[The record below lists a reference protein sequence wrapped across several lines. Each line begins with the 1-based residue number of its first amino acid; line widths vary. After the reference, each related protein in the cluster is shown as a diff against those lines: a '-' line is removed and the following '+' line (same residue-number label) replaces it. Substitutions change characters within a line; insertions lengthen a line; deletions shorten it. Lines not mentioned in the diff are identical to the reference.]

1 MESLKDYLKPLW
13 VNLSPS
19 SPEALKYLFPCRM
32 LLANWVRDPTLLK
45 AVHSAST
52 FTHKLVGRDVKFY
65 VSTSGGMAKN
75 HYVRGDTP
83 DSPLISL

>member
-1 MESLKDYLKPLW
+1 MIESLAFLKSDRSATSL
-13 VNLSPS
+13 
-19 SPEALKYLFPCRM
+19 RM

-45 AVHSAST
+45 AAHSAST

-83 DSPLISL
+83 YSPLV